1 MTRPRRAAVALARR
15 RPKFKY
21 APCTSVGER
30 FQKSEK
36 EVVLDLKYCYALSN
50 YRRIW
55 HQKSLIPDE
64 VCLAKERIT
73 TDEPQR
79 RYTLFT
85 KDCEQNLR
93 AGGILKS
100 IVGNG

>member
-1 MTRPRRAAVALARR
+1 MKVR
-15 RPKFKY
+15 RPVKG
-21 APCTSVGER
+21 TR
-30 FQKSEK
+30 
-36 EVVLDLKYCYALSN
+36 LL
-50 YRRIW
+50 
-55 HQKSLIPDE
+55 

-79 RYTLFT
+79 RYTPFT